1 MGREKEQVEY
11 KRLFSPIEINGMAV
25 KNRIVEAPIQ
35 LAYCKDG
42 HVNER
47 IKQFYIERAKGGVG
61 LIIAGGC
68 RIDDYGYSMDMMSL
82 RADDDIPGWR
92 AFTDAVHGAAP
103 DVKLAVQLYHAGR
116 YAKQKNTGKEAWA
129 PSAVFSNY
137 TRETPRAMTVA
148 EIHEVEEKWAEAAV
162 RAKKAGFDAVEIL
175 GSAGYLICQFLSP
188 TTNLRED
195 EYGGSWENR
204 CRFPLAVIRRVRE
217 AVGPDFPV
225 TIRITGNAFIPGATD
240 CSDAVRF
247 AKAAEE
253 AGVDAINVT
262 GGWHESIVPQITGD
276 LPRSGF
282 SYLAA
287 AVKAAVHIPVM
298 ASNRNN
304 DPDVCE
310 EVLALGRADMIC
322 LGRPLLADPEWPSK
336 AAEGRQDEIR
346 RCLGCNQGCLARSFF
361 GRPVECLINARAGRE
376 YLYQTPKAPGTRKKI
391 LVVGAGPAGCEF
403 ALEADKRGH
412 EVTIWEQSGRIGGQ
426 LHLACA
432 PISKG
437 EFRTLIDYY
446 EAMLKKRAIRVELS
460 HTAVAEEI
468 RSGGFD
474 EVVIAAGAV
483 PRALPI
489 KSTGKIPVVLSGQVL
504 SREVMP
510 GKNVV
515 VIGGGAVGCE
525 VAQYLADRGS
535 LSAELLKFLM
545 KERAESIETI
555 TALLNTSSR
564 SVSIVEMAQKI
575 GNGFDPG
582 CAGPVLR
589 DLKRLGVKK
598 YTSSKVRELTD
609 TEAVLETEG
618 ESGPAELRIPCDTV
632 VVCVGSICN
641 RGLYEAL
648 AGSMEHVHIIGDAEK
663 IGKVMDAI
671 RQAVDLAEAM

>member
-1 MGREKEQVEY
+1 
-11 KRLFSPIEINGMAV
+11 
-25 KNRIVEAPIQ
+25 
-35 LAYCKDG
+35 
-42 HVNER
+42 
-47 IKQFYIERAKGGVG
+47 
-61 LIIAGGC
+61 
-68 RIDDYGYSMDMMSL
+68 
-82 RADDDIPGWR
+82 
-92 AFTDAVHGAAP
+92 
-103 DVKLAVQLYHAGR
+103 
-116 YAKQKNTGKEAWA
+116 
-129 PSAVFSNY
+129 
-137 TRETPRAMTVA
+137 
-148 EIHEVEEKWAEAAV
+148 
-162 RAKKAGFDAVEIL
+162 
-175 GSAGYLICQFLSP
+175 
-188 TTNLRED
+188 
-195 EYGGSWENR
+195 
-204 CRFPLAVIRRVRE
+204 
-217 AVGPDFPV
+217 
-225 TIRITGNAFIPGATD
+225 
-240 CSDAVRF
+240 
-247 AKAAEE
+247 
-253 AGVDAINVT
+253 
-262 GGWHESIVPQITGD
+262 
-276 LPRSGF
+276 
-282 SYLAA
+282 
-287 AVKAAVHIPVM
+287 
-298 ASNRNN
+298 
-304 DPDVCE
+304 
-310 EVLALGRADMIC
+310 
-322 LGRPLLADPEWPSK
+322 
-336 AAEGRQDEIR
+336 
-346 RCLGCNQGCLARSFF
+346 
-361 GRPVECLINARAGRE
+361 
-376 YLYQTPKAPGTRKKI
+376 
-391 LVVGAGPAGCEF
+391 
-403 ALEADKRGH
+403 
-412 EVTIWEQSGRIGGQ
+412 
-426 LHLACA
+426 
-432 PISKG
+432 
-437 EFRTLIDYY
+437 
-446 EAMLKKRAIRVELS
+446 MLKKRAIRVELS